1 MQLSYDFDW
10 FFFSFKSEQSDDQSK
25 RIQQFK
31 ISREILLVLLDSKNE
46 TFFEKAILSFPK
58 FKYYG
63 KEQYLL
69 LVEKIQIIR
78 GVHMNM
84 KKILPAI
91 ALVSCFMLTG
101 CKAKSIELSV
111 SPDQVMNP
119 YQTIIVDVKTS
130 PFPTRIDP
138 NSITVNGGES
148 WVEDGVIK
156 FEAEDPGDY
165 TVRVDQDGV
174 TSNTV
179 TISIVPKGSN
189 PVADNNS
196 GASDSSSDSSSQVT
210 DSKEAVEK
218 EFKDQ
223 TISVDAAYENAD
235 KLIQYQVPV
244 VVTGN
249 LPQALVADKNGQMVP
264 VLWNST
270 TSEYIILQGFEI
282 PFGGCTAQATG
293 TLSRDASGQLV
304 MTMTFIR
311 TDEEPQVR
319 HDTSS
324 EEDKDSDSDKKDDQ
338 TQDTNPQTQDPNQN
352 SQGSVNQ

>member
-1 MQLSYDFDW
+1 
-10 FFFSFKSEQSDDQSK
+10 
-25 RIQQFK
+25 
-31 ISREILLVLLDSKNE
+31 
-46 TFFEKAILSFPK
+46 
-58 FKYYG
+58 
-63 KEQYLL
+63 
-69 LVEKIQIIR
+69 
-78 GVHMNM
+78 MNM

-91 ALVSCFMLTG
+91 ALVSCFVLAG
-101 CKAKSIELSV
+101 CKANSIELSV
-111 SPDQVMNP
+111 SPDQDMNP

-130 PFPTRIDP
+130 PFPTRINP
-138 NSITVNGGES
+138 NSITINGGES

-189 PVADNNS
+189 PVVDS
-196 GASDSSSDSSSQVT
+196 SSTTDSSSDASSEVT

-218 EFKDQ
+218 EFKDR

-324 EEDKDSDSDKKDDQ
+324 KEDKDSDKKDDQ
-338 TQDTNPQTQDPNQN
+338 SQPDHAQTQDPNQN
-352 SQGSVNQ
+352 PQGSDNQ

>member
-1 MQLSYDFDW
+1 
-10 FFFSFKSEQSDDQSK
+10 
-25 RIQQFK
+25 
-31 ISREILLVLLDSKNE
+31 
-46 TFFEKAILSFPK
+46 
-58 FKYYG
+58 
-63 KEQYLL
+63 
-69 LVEKIQIIR
+69 
-78 GVHMNM
+78 MNM

-91 ALVSCFMLTG
+91 ALVSCFVLAG
-101 CKAKSIELSV
+101 CKANSIELSV
-111 SPDQVMNP
+111 SPDQDMNP

-130 PFPTRIDP
+130 PFPTRINP

-189 PVADNNS
+189 PVVDS
-196 GASDSSSDSSSQVT
+196 SSTTDSSSDASSEVT
-210 DSKEAVEK
+210 DSKEAVET
-218 EFKDQ
+218 EFKDR

-324 EEDKDSDSDKKDDQ
+324 KEDKDSDKKDDQ
-338 TQDTNPQTQDPNQN
+338 SQPDHAQTQDPNQN
-352 SQGSVNQ
+352 PQGSDNQ